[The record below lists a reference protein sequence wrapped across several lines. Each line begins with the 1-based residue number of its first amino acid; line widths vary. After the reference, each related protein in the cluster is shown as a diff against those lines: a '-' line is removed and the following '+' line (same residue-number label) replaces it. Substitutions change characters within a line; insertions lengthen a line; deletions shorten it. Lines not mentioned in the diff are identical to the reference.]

1 MEDRNSLRR
10 GVALGVAILTGLSAA
25 ALSVVGISEH
35 ADRTAQRGVTLVSTA
50 DAAHN
55 DLILA
60 QAEQNDSLFNQ
71 DVALQQSI
79 YSWALEPTTSG
90 GLGLPDDSL
99 LFPGDPADPADSLFN
114 GAFSRFTEADLV
126 GQALMQAQLDDVLG
140 LNQTLGDGG
149 YEAAIA
155 ASLYDNLSG
164 AAIDPDS
171 ALYADLQFL
180 APDSDIFTAAGGFQ
194 DALGTLQGDL
204 MQAAWADLF
213 GIFSLAD
220 VTP

>member
-25 ALSVVGISEH
+25 AVSVVGISEH
-35 ADRTAQRGVTLVSTA
+35 ADRAAQRDVTLVSAADDAHTA
-50 DAAHN
+50 
-55 DLILA
+55 LIGA
-60 QAEQNDSLFNQ
+60 QVEQNDSLFNQ

-79 YSWALEPTTSG
+79 YSWALEPTTNG
-90 GLGLPDDSL
+90 GLGLPDDTL
-99 LFPGDPADPADSLFN
+99 LFPGDSADPADSLFN

-126 GQALMQAQLDDVLG
+126 GQALMQAQLDHLLG

-149 YEAAIA
+149 YETAIA
-155 ASLYDNLSG
+155 ASLFDNLSG
-164 AAIDPDS
+164 AGIDPDS
-171 ALYADLQFL
+171 ALFSDLQLL
-180 APDSDIFTAAGGFQ
+180 APDSDILTSASGFQ
-194 DALGTLQGDL
+194 DALGALQGDL

-213 GIFSLAD
+213 GMFTLAD